1 MKKWMLLLV
10 AVLMLAGCA
19 NGGNGEGN
27 TTPAPGNH
35 QGGVSNGKSEPAGY
49 VFEYEGVKIWMDME
63 ASSVI
68 TALGE
73 ADQYFEAASCAFE
86 GLDKK
91 YTYGSIEIDTYE
103 LDGKDYVSCVYFR
116 DDLVTTPEGIGLYM
130 TKEDMVK
137 TYGENYKEEY
147 GMYVYEKDG
156 MKLKFLIK
164 ENEITS
170 IEYSSNVLE
179 IE

>member
-1 MKKWMLLLV
+1 L
-10 AVLMLAGCA
+10 
-19 NGGNGEGN
+19 
-27 TTPAPGNH
+27 
-35 QGGVSNGKSEPAGY
+35 
-49 VFEYEGVKIWMDME
+49 
-63 ASSVI
+63 
-68 TALGE
+68 
-73 ADQYFEAASCAFE
+73 
-86 GLDKK
+86 
-91 YTYGSIEIDTYE
+91 
-103 LDGKDYVSCVYFR
+103 KDYVSCVYFR